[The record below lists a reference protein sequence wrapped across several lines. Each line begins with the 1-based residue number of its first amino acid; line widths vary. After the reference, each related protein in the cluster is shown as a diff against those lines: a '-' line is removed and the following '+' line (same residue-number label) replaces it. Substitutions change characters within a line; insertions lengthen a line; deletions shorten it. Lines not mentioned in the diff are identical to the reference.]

1 MNRISRTS
9 IGCCYCDFIVSIRR
23 ISSNPEIIVARFRQF
38 IRLCVKICGIR
49 CRQRTRRVLSFIET
63 DSRSLRFVHSL
74 SNSTARLQIF
84 ICKLNGKPTPL
95 QNMVA
100 IVVGIFIV
108 LISHIDWI
116 IHVACGPF
124 EFRCSKRTR
133 DLLIQESLTFW
144 NSDFLPTKIT
154 SCT

>member
-1 MNRISRTS
+1 MPIFLW
-9 IGCCYCDFIVSIRR
+9 IFLLEIVITYSG
-23 ISSNPEIIVARFRQF
+23 QLCG
-38 IRLCVKICGIR
+38 LCVYITFIR

-100 IVVGIFIV
+100 IVVGILIV

-116 IHVACGPF
+116 IYIVCGPF

-133 DLLIQESLTFW
+133 DLLIQESLTLC
-144 NSDFLPTKIT
+144 NSNFLPTKIT